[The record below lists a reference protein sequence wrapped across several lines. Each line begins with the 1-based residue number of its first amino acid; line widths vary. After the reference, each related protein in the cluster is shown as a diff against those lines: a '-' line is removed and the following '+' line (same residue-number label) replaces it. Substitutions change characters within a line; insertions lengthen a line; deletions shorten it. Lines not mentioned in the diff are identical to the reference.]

1 MGYQVDTTTITP
13 TASQYSA
20 IRETISKLDEQL
32 ALKIVEVNSLA
43 EADAPILIHDLEDG
57 YAVSGSW
64 DSQENSPIHLTMTG
78 DIPSSNMS
86 EESWKKVFIHEL
98 GHLIGLEH
106 PWDDSDG
113 DTAFSTQEE
122 SVGSQTVMGWHDEFN
137 GQVMNWYQEND
148 LKALKEIWN
157 LENINSHIIG
167 EAYYLKGIKDFDGN
181 FHANTGTV
189 SDEIKNSY
197 KYQGKLDLNNDG
209 VLEAIFT
216 NKVNGRWAAGKID
229 SVTGQIDYS
238 DHGAGGGTRVVGIY
252 DDPLIE
258 VGLQNGGYLAD
269 GVTPAPAQFG
279 ATGSDRYTDLNGDG
293 DFDDD
298 NEDRLAL
305 NSQVRFQNDLLNDNL
320 TVKTSGDFDGDGFQ
334 EVYWKT
340 NNGDIYLRSLM
351 HADGNIQ
358 YANYQNQVQMSE
370 YLTTQGHE
378 NIIAEII

>member
-1 MGYQVDTTTITP
+1 MIKLYLTP
-13 TASQYSA
+13 STRAGRVAWLLEELEMEYELEVLPFTKEGLKSPEHRSRHALGRVPVIEDGDVSIFESGAIIQY
-20 IRETISKLDEQL
+20 ILDKYDDKG
-32 ALKIVEVNSLA
+32 LKPDVNSSEYPYYLQWFHYCEGMVMPPMNQIVVQTVLLPPDRRDETVLNQA
-43 EADAPILIHDLEDG
+43 MNLLSKSLSPVNSFLEGKDYLIGNFSAADC
-57 YAVSGSW
+57 
-64 DSQENSPIHLTMTG
+64 M
-78 DIPSSNMS
+78 
-86 EESWKKVFIHEL
+86 L
-98 GHLIGLEH
+98 GH
-106 PWDDSDG
+106 SC
-113 DTAFSTQEE
+113 F
-122 SVGSQTVMGWHDEFN
+122 M
-137 GQVMNWYQEND
+137 
-148 LKALKEIWN
+148 
-157 LENINSHIIG
+157 
-167 EAYYLKGIKDFDGN
+167 AYRF
-181 FHANTGTV
+181 GTV

-229 SVTGQIDYS
+229 SVTGEIDYS

-370 YLTTQGHE
+370 YLTPQGYE